1 VTVATNDQGS
11 EGTRSAGWAYVSIVS
26 AIPGIS
32 LDPRVALPVQF
43 LLFEG
48 ATLALAHWYDLWPAV
63 PVATVAV
70 TLATVGSGLMVHL
83 RSVVR
88 SQDLQPWYRSV
99 LFESGADVAMG
110 LVAFITLLTYVIVGS
125 RPSGTDVLEGIVG
138 VSLPA
143 PALFLALVV
152 AWDLCYRIG
161 VGWLASVTGCW
172 RSLQDGSDGA
182 TERRRAFRRAD
193 ALTIVF
199 ALTQLVLVPFLTT
212 EPLLATLVLGHVV
225 AVVLVSGLAIGR
237 SLFR

>member
-1 VTVATNDQGS
+1 V
-11 EGTRSAGWAYVSIVS
+11 GTDDAESIGGESPGWAYVSIVS
-26 AIPGIS
+26 AVPGLS

-43 LLFEG
+43 LFFEG
-48 ATLALAHWYDLWPAV
+48 VTLALAVWYDLWPAV

-70 TLATVGSGLMVHL
+70 ALATVGSGLMVEL

-88 SQDLQPWYRSV
+88 SQDLQPWYRSL

-110 LVAFITLLTYVIVGS
+110 LVAFITLLTHVIVGS
-125 RPSGTDVLEGIVG
+125 RLPGTDVLEGIVN
-138 VSLPA
+138 VALPA

-172 RSLQDGSDGA
+172 RSLRDGNDGA
-182 TERRRAFRRAD
+182 PERRRAFRRAD
-193 ALTIVF
+193 ALTIGF

-237 SLFR
+237 SLLG